1 MDGGDDVQPL
11 FFIRTE
17 IDTDWA
23 VHHFQITVLHRFPA
37 GAPLLPMILL
47 VPVNS
52 VLLMAFP
59 VPGWKPDALAVLVKV
74 INFSG
79 FGKPFSMPVHCPH
92 GQHHMTMGIVSR
104 WLGVMDGKINNHAFA
119 NKKLIAVV
127 LHHLRIQFLRYFS
140 GQCQHK
146 PSGKL
151 RVPLVFNGFYCVPEL
166 FPVGVFWRGM
176 GRQHDFRVDH
186 TFLFSV
192 VFVLL
197 VILGKQILAALVGSS
212 GNS

>member
-1 MDGGDDVQPL
+1 
-11 FFIRTE
+11 
-17 IDTDWA
+17 
-23 VHHFQITVLHRFPA
+23 
-37 GAPLLPMILL
+37 MILL

-59 VPGWKPDALAVLVKV
+59 VPGWKSDALAILVKV

-79 FGKPFSMPVHCPH
+79 FGKPFPMLVHCPH
-92 GQHHMTMGIVSR
+92 GQHHMTMRIVSR
-104 WLGVMDGKINNHAFA
+104 WLGVVDGKINNHTFG

-127 LHHLRIQFLRYFS
+127 LHHPRIQFLRHFS

-151 RVPLVFNGFYCVPEL
+151 GVPLVFNGFHSVPEL
-166 FPVGVFWRGM
+166 FPVGVFRWGM
-176 GRQHDFRVDH
+176 GWQHDFRVDH
-186 TFLFSV
+186 AFLFSV

-197 VILGKQILAALVGSS
+197 VILGKQILSALVGSS

>member
-1 MDGGDDVQPL
+1 
-11 FFIRTE
+11 
-17 IDTDWA
+17 
-23 VHHFQITVLHRFPA
+23 
-37 GAPLLPMILL
+37 
-47 VPVNS
+47 
-52 VLLMAFP
+52 
-59 VPGWKPDALAVLVKV
+59 
-74 INFSG
+74 
-79 FGKPFSMPVHCPH
+79 
-92 GQHHMTMGIVSR
+92 MTMGIVSR

-197 VILGKQILAALVGSS
+197 VILGKQILRCV
-212 GNS
+212 